1 MGKSKL
7 IMIVSAVF
15 YVLGLGLIAFSQ
27 VGYPHLTGNLRDYFK
42 NEALIGG
49 LFSVAVGLV
58 LLVYAFFSKPKKPG
72 V

>member
-1 MGKSKL
+1 VGKSKR
-7 IMIVSAVF
+7 IIIVSAVF
-15 YVLGLGLIAFSQ
+15 HVLGLGLIALSQ

-58 LLVYAFFSKPKKPG
+58 FLIYAFFSKLKKPG

>member
-1 MGKSKL
+1 
-7 IMIVSAVF
+7 MIVSAVF
-15 YVLGLGLIAFSQ
+15 YVFGLGLITFSQ

-49 LFSVAVGLV
+49 LLSVALGLV
-58 LLVYAFFSKPKKPG
+58 LLIYALFSKPKKPG